1 MSVLL
6 QFASFIQK
14 QHCIQW
20 ITGFTLGTHTV
31 VIFETVYDYVTKHFC
46 MSYKCRVE
54 LVVWY
59 KYRLFSMRVIFSR
72 CFLFC
77 VIVWFYIFRLLFF
90 RPRSRKWS
98 FWAWFLPRFPLYFF
112 PPSRRLFLAQEF
124 LLVGLDKF
132 LLVKWLILP
141 AGSAR
146 KNGLFCSKFCSDTF
160 NFSSN
165 FARYPNS
172 QEKLKTMPMQNF
184 GVANKQIL
192 WYLIVFSVCYCIFCS
207 GQFIFF
213 VVVVTVN
220 MSAL

>member
-1 MSVLL
+1 
-6 QFASFIQK
+6 
-14 QHCIQW
+14 
-20 ITGFTLGTHTV
+20 
-31 VIFETVYDYVTKHFC
+31 
-46 MSYKCRVE
+46 MSYKCRME

-59 KYRLFSMRVIFSR
+59 KYRLFSMQVIFSR
-72 CFLFC
+72 LRFVFS

-112 PPSRRLFLAQEF
+112 PPSSRLFLGQEF
-124 LLVGLDKF
+124 LLVGLDKL

-184 GVANKQIL
+184 GVANKEIL
-192 WYLIVFSVCYCIFCS
+192 WYVIVFSVCYCIFCS

-220 MSAL
+220 VSAL

>member
-1 MSVLL
+1 MFPFLRDSLIL
-6 QFASFIQK
+6 YFSFI
-14 QHCIQW
+14 I
-20 ITGFTLGTHTV
+20 
-31 VIFETVYDYVTKHFC
+31 
-46 MSYKCRVE
+46 
-54 LVVWY
+54 
-59 KYRLFSMRVIFSR
+59 
-72 CFLFC
+72 
-77 VIVWFYIFRLLFF
+77 F

-165 FARYPNS
+165 FARYANS

-184 GVANKQIL
+184 GVANKEIL
-192 WYLIVFSVCYCIFCS
+192 WYVIVFSVCYCIFCS

-220 MSAL
+220 VSAL